1 MGNTITR
8 KSLDSLVS
16 TSKLEQ
22 LKKLDLRRNKLK
34 EADLIFLADSPK
46 LQDLDVLRF

>member
-8 KSLDSLVS
+8 KSLDSLVR
-16 TSKLEQ
+16 TSNLEQ
-22 LKKLDLRRNKLK
+22 LKKLDLRRNNLK

-46 LQDLDVLRF
+46 FRELDALRF